1 MATSY
6 SVSLHGGIV
15 SQLACRRNIGFWS
28 FCNFASARFIG
39 YGRRSPVYVAKEH
52 SMKARWCIPLV
63 VVGIILALTW
73 AAAAAS
79 PLPPGSAAEQMF
91 MTGGG

>member
-1 MATSY
+1 
-6 SVSLHGGIV
+6 
-15 SQLACRRNIGFWS
+15 
-28 FCNFASARFIG
+28 
-39 YGRRSPVYVAKEH
+39 
-52 SMKARWCIPLV
+52 MKARWCIPLI

-91 MTGGG
+91 MTGGGNA